1 MILRRNL
8 LAALLAWPI
17 LLASHAHA
25 QDWPSRTVTIV
36 VPFPAGSATDQLARV
51 LGEQMQR
58 DLGKPVVVE
67 NRPGANGTIGTA
79 AAAKATDGHTLLMAT
94 STTHAANASLYR
106 RLPYDPI
113 KDFVPIGRVAQ
124 IPFVMLVN
132 PQVPAKTIQEFVAYA
147 KANPGKLGW
156 GSGSSGSLIPGNTLV
171 TYHKLDMNHAQYRG
185 VQPAVVD
192 MIGGTI
198 QMAFADLA
206 TAAPQ
211 VQAGKARALAVTS
224 ATPHPTMP
232 GVPPMSVS
240 VPGFEMTAW
249 FGLYGVAGMDTKVVD
264 RVNRSLNAA
273 MARREVQQ
281 KLAPLGFEFTPSTPD
296 DLGLFAAKETV
307 KWAKAVIQAGIKPE

>member
-1 MILRRNL
+1 
-8 LAALLAWPI
+8 
-17 LLASHAHA
+17 
-25 QDWPSRTVTIV
+25 
-36 VPFPAGSATDQLARV
+36 
-51 LGEQMQR
+51 
-58 DLGKPVVVE
+58 
-67 NRPGANGTIGTA
+67 
-79 AAAKATDGHTLLMAT
+79 
-94 STTHAANASLYR
+94 
-106 RLPYDPI
+106 
-113 KDFVPIGRVAQ
+113 
-124 IPFVMLVN
+124 
-132 PQVPAKTIQEFVAYA
+132 
-147 KANPGKLGW
+147 
-156 GSGSSGSLIPGNTLV
+156 
-171 TYHKLDMNHAQYRG
+171 
-185 VQPAVVD
+185 